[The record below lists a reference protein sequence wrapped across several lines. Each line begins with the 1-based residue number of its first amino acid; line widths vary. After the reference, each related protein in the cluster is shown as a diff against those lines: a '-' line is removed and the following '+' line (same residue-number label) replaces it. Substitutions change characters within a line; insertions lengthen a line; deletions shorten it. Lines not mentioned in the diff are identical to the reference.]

1 VGALPVPD
9 LRISEQNDDV
19 TKRASALDREFD
31 ALLARM
37 QTPKARRGMK
47 RAFAASSEMLG
58 QAAAR
63 AAKASRACGDG
74 GADLKVRPPDRKP

>member
-1 VGALPVPD
+1 
-9 LRISEQNDDV
+9 V
-19 TKRASALDREFD
+19 TKREATLDREFD

-47 RAFAASSEMLG
+47 KAFAASSEMLG

-63 AAKASRACGDG
+63 AAKASPACVDG
-74 GADLKVRPPDRKP
+74 GADLKVRPSDRQP